1 MVLFL
6 LLQPPR
12 SAPPPSARRRAVE
25 MLAKGRK
32 KTAVEPEYVALEPD
46 GSDAWR
52 ADAVVRT
59 IQTGGVGVMP
69 TDTGYTFVSSV
80 TSKAGVE
87 RILRLKG
94 AADERKPLSL
104 LCKDLATVDAYA
116 LGIDRPMF
124 KLLKTYLPGPY
135 TFILRA
141 SSKLPK
147 QAYHDGKRQWKRS
160 EIGVRIPGDPVTLA
174 MLEQLDE
181 PLLCSTVP
189 SPDGEVDFN
198 PVEWCSLDDAD
209 WCSQVDF
216 VCDAGSRPVDGSTVY
231 DLSAIADGEEPELL
245 REGLGELIAA

>member
-1 MVLFL
+1 MSSGDQFAQALAQQLGL
-6 LLQPPR
+6 LAVGDRRQVVH
-12 SAPPPSARRRAVE
+12 RRAVDG
-25 MLAKGRK
+25 AAAG
-32 KTAVEPEYVALEPD
+32 VAHKVDL
-46 GSDAWR
+46 R
-52 ADAVVRT
+52 AP
-59 IQTGGVGVMP
+59 VG
-69 TDTGYTFVSSV
+69 
-80 TSKAGVE
+80 GVE

-160 EIGVRIPGDPVTLA
+160 EIGVRIPGDAVCLA

>member
-1 MVLFL
+1 
-6 LLQPPR
+6 
-12 SAPPPSARRRAVE
+12 
-25 MLAKGRK
+25 
-32 KTAVEPEYVALEPD
+32 
-46 GSDAWR
+46 
-52 ADAVVRT
+52 
-59 IQTGGVGVMP
+59 MP

-94 AADERKPLSL
+94 AADERKPLSP

-160 EIGVRIPGDPVTLA
+160 EIGVRIPGDAGDPGDARAARRAAAL
-174 MLEQLDE
+174 LDGAE
-181 PLLCSTVP
+181 PRRR
-189 SPDGEVDFN
+189 EVHDFN
-198 PVEWCSLDDAD
+198 LAEWCSLDDAD